1 VTGWDL
7 LSNPQDR
14 GLGWAAVASG
24 RLLNDLGNAQM
35 EAADNLVEKAARA
48 IEAGDEEKADRFI
61 QRACAF
67 PYDERELLHPG
78 PWAAHMLLHGEVTDA
93 FFHSHADDEGWLDA
107 AFELAGTT
115 IGLGR
120 EDLAD
125 ILYSL
130 SVQAEFYELTPRES
144 RRIRK
149 TLGKRSMDSDFG
161 LAADASIG
169 EQVAVARELI
179 GTALSYHRTLHH

>member
-1 VTGWDL
+1 MTGWDL

-14 GLGWAAVASG
+14 GLGRAAVASG

-61 QRACAF
+61 QRACTF

-107 AFELAGTT
+107 AFELA
-115 IGLGR
+115 
-120 EDLAD
+120 
-125 ILYSL
+125 
-130 SVQAEFYELTPRES
+130 
-144 RRIRK
+144 
-149 TLGKRSMDSDFG
+149 
-161 LAADASIG
+161 ADASIG
-169 EQVAVARELI
+169 EQVGVARELI
-179 GTALSYHRTLHH
+179 GTALSYHRAFHH